1 MIVKKK
7 GTIMSLE
14 VTFFDN
20 GSGGIRLKTDFELI
34 YQNKQD
40 NTHIFRISKKNCKVI
55 DHSPD
60 PCFTS
65 KSLADF
71 SWLKDYPITEID
83 FNRHIYC
90 PTWSLDQNGSFTD
103 YNHYQTV
110 EDHPDYV
117 ELIFSKKNVKTDE

>member
-1 MIVKKK
+1 MKRYEAQLYINQ
-7 GTIMSLE
+7 IE
-14 VTFFDN
+14 NYRRNYDN
-20 GSGGIRLKTDFELI
+20 I
-34 YQNKQD
+34 
-40 NTHIFRISKKNCKVI
+40 RISKKNCKVI

-60 PCFTS
+60 PCFTA

-83 FNRHIYC
+83 FNHDIYY
-90 PTWSLDQNGSFTD
+90 PDWSLDQDGSFTD

-117 ELIFSKKNVKTDE
+117 ELIFSQKNVKTDE